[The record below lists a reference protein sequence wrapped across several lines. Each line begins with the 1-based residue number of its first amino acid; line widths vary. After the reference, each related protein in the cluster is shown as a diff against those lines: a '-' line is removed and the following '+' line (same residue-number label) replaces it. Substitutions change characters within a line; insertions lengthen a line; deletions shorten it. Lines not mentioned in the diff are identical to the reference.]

1 MATWK
6 AYWIM
11 RGVEAYLIR
20 THDYDATELV
30 SQIINQFE
38 YEMANVTRDRN
49 KLRDEAHA
57 ENPYLC
63 DSTCGH
69 SV

>member
-1 MATWK
+1 MAPWK

-20 THDYDATELV
+20 THDSDATELV

-38 YEMANVTRDRN
+38 YEMVNATRAGLYRRGVPGESQTGGGDDEQDR
-49 KLRDEAHA
+49 
-57 ENPYLC
+57 
-63 DSTCGH
+63 
-69 SV
+69 